1 MLKLATLIRNV
12 GEPASDSRYD
22 DPKELAALGYTG
34 RVFYESAAMSGV
46 PRPDVLTDA
55 ELRRWVEQQQ
65 QDLDQNIGAA
75 VAAGLDVYLSYD
87 VLALAQELV
96 QRHAAVLTCKGR
108 PDTLCPASDRT
119 ISQCMDGLTAMLAR
133 WPQAAGVVLRFGDT
147 DARRL
152 PYLTGNDLYAPHCPR
167 CNAFGRADRIVRVIT
182 AAYERVVEQAGK
194 RLIVRAWNVRPG
206 GMHDSPELTQRIVE
220 RLPAPPAS
228 PDDDRLVLSFKFTQT
243 DFWRY
248 QPWNPASLVCG
259 DRPVIYELQCQREF
273 EGKGGLPSWQAGLW
287 RDGCPEMREADGS
300 VSGLAEAA
308 GRMNFAGVMAWV
320 RGGGWGGPFVSDESW
335 IDANVFAA
343 PRLADD
349 PTVSPESLAEG
360 WARQRLGLREDNE
373 VAAVC
378 GVLER
383 SADLVRRAFYVESY
397 ARARPDAW
405 HPAADWITDDLLD
418 VEAAWR
424 MVQGLPVDRLDATV
438 DEKRRAADLAA
449 ATRHDF
455 QVAVGERGGVCETLL
470 NTLVYQESF
479 AEALRDLMAGL
490 IAYRRLQADRK
501 ASKTA
506 QRAAADLVRRCLLQA
521 QSHWNHHTQRHG
533 NLRGT
538 ATPFR
543 ELGLWELTQQMM
555 AEASDPA

>member
-12 GEPASDSRYD
+12 GEPAPGSRYD

-46 PRPDVLTDA
+46 PQPEVLADA
-55 ELRRWVEQQQ
+55 ELRRWVEQQRHE
-65 QDLDQNIGAA
+65 LDARVEAA
-75 VAAGLDVYLSYD
+75 VSAGLDVYLSYD
-87 VLALAQELV
+87 ALVLAEELV
-96 QRHAAVLTCKGR
+96 QRNAPMLTCKGR

-119 ISQCMDGLTAMLAR
+119 IKQCMDGLTAMLER
-133 WPQAAGVVLRFGDT
+133 WPAAAGVVLRFGDT
-147 DARRL
+147 DASRL
-152 PYLTGNDLYAPHCPR
+152 PYLAGNDVYTPHCPR
-167 CNAFGRADRIVRVIT
+167 CNAYGRADRIVRIIS
-182 AAYERVVEQAGK
+182 AAYERVVEQSGK
-194 RLIVRAWNVRPG
+194 RLIARAWNVRPG
-206 GMHDSPELTQRIVE
+206 GMHDSAELTQRVVQ
-220 RLPAPPAS
+220 RLPGKPS
-228 PDDDRLVLSFKFTQT
+228 DDRLVISFKFTET

-248 QPWNPASLVCG
+248 QAWNPASLVCG
-259 DRPVIYELQCQREF
+259 DRPIIYELQCQREF

-287 RDGCPEMREADGS
+287 RDGYPEMRDRPGA

-308 GRMNFAGVMAWV
+308 GRTNFAGVMAWV

-335 IDANVFAA
+335 IDANAFAA

-349 PTVSPESLAEG
+349 PTIAPETLAQQWVSE
-360 WARQRLGLREDNE
+360 RLGLQETDE
-373 VAAVC
+373 MAAVC
-378 GVLER
+378 GVLSR
-383 SADLVRRAFYVESY
+383 STDLVRRAFYVESY
-397 ARARPDAW
+397 ALARPDAW

-424 MVQGLPVDRLDATV
+424 MVQGLPVERLDPTV
-438 DEKRRAADLAA
+438 EEKRRAADLAA
-449 ATRHDF
+449 SMRHDF

-470 NTLVYQESF
+470 NTLIYQESF

-490 IAYRRLQADRK
+490 VAYRRMNADRH

-506 QRAAADLVRRCLLQA
+506 RAAATDHVRRSLLQA

-543 ELGLWELTQQMM
+543 ELGLWELTQQIMTEVT
-555 AEASDPA
+555 ATG

>member
-22 DPKELAALGYTG
+22 DPNELAALGYTG
-34 RVFYESAAMSGV
+34 RVFYESAALSGV
-46 PRPDVLTDA
+46 SQPEVLTDP

-65 QDLDQNIGAA
+65 HDLDANIDAA

-87 VLALAQELV
+87 ALVLAKELV
-96 QRHAAVLTCKGR
+96 QRNAARLTCKGR

-119 ISQCMDGLTAMLAR
+119 IHECMNGLTAMLER
-133 WPQAAGVVLRFGDT
+133 WPQASGVALRFGDT

-152 PYLTGNDLYAPHCPR
+152 PYLAGNDLYSPHCPR
-167 CNAFGRADRIVRVIT
+167 CSAFGRADRIVRVIT
-182 AAYERVVEQAGK
+182 AAYERVVEQQGK
-194 RLIVRAWNVRPG
+194 RLIARAWNVRPG
-206 GMHDSPELTQRIVE
+206 GMHDSAELAQRVVD
-220 RLPAPPAS
+220 RLPGDPN
-228 PDDDRLVLSFKFTQT
+228 DDRLVLSFKFTQT

-259 DRPVIYELQCQREF
+259 HRPVIYELQCQREF
-273 EGKGGLPSWQAGLW
+273 EGKGGIPSWQGGLW
-287 RDGCPEMREADGS
+287 RDGCSEMRDAEGS

-308 GRMNFAGVMAWV
+308 GRTHFAGVMAWV

-335 IDANVFAA
+335 IDANAFAA

-349 PTVSPESLAEG
+349 PTVAPETLAKQ
-360 WARQRLGLREDNE
+360 WASHRLGLTDIDEIS
-373 VAAVC
+373 AVC
-378 GVLER
+378 GVLSR
-383 SADLVRRAFYVESY
+383 STDLVRRAFYVESY
-397 ARARPDAW
+397 ARSRPDAW

-424 MVQGLPVDRLDATV
+424 MVEGLPADRLDATV
-438 DEKRRAADLAA
+438 EEKRRAADLAA
-449 ATRHDF
+449 SMRHDF

-470 NTLVYQESF
+470 NTLIYQESF

-490 IAYRRLQADRK
+490 VAYRRMQAEHK

-506 QRAAADLVRRCLLQA
+506 NRAAADLVQRSLLQA

-533 NLRGT
+533 NLRGA

-543 ELGLWELTQQMM
+543 ELGLWELTQQIMS
-555 AEASDPA
+555 EVSSTS